1 MTDID
6 HQKVIGIVHEIKENV
21 PPRAPAEYDQNQRLA
36 YYAGWRECAGH
47 FEDQLT
53 RQVQDA
59 AGRPDPWAKYP
70 HDDQG
75 RVQHP
80 IYGWGY
86 IRNGIHCD
94 ADGRPSYLP

>member
-6 HQKVIGIVHEIKENV
+6 HQKVIGIAHEIANYT
-21 PPRAPAEYDQNQRLA
+21 PPKPPDHLDQDERLA
-36 YYAGWRECAGH
+36 YYAGWRESAAH
-47 FEDQLT
+47 FEDSLT
-53 RQVQDA
+53 LQVQDA
-59 AGRPDPWAKYP
+59 AGRPDPWANYP
-70 HDDQG
+70 HDKLG

-86 IRNGIHCD
+86 IRNGVHCQ